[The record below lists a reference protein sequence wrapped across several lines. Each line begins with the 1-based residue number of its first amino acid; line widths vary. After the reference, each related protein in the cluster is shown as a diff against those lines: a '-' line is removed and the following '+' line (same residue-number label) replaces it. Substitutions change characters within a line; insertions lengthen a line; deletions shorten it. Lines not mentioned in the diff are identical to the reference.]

1 MLTDAEAT
9 NIVMVS
15 LKVAKES
22 DVTRNVLYKVA
33 KKLNVKVRPGI
44 DRKELLGPVAQH
56 LIEKKYVLLK
66 SKTICRENILLKKEL
81 PS

>member
-1 MLTDAEAT
+1 
-9 NIVMVS
+9 MVS

-22 DVTRNVLYKVA
+22 VTRNVLYKVA

-44 DRKELLGPVAQH
+44 DKKELLGPVGQH

-66 SKTICRENILLKKEL
+66 SKTICHENVLLKKEL